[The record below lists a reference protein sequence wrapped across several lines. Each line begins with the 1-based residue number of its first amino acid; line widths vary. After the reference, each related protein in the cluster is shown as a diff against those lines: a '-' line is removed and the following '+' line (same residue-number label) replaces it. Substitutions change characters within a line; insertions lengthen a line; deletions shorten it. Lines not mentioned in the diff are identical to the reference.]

1 MIKSRESHQARAFAS
16 VPAGQAAAV
25 TLLAATLALA
35 ACGGSDDNDSPA
47 PAPAPAPTTPAP
59 TPSAPP
65 PTTVTAQDA
74 CQASVAATGASV
86 DGSLAGRVS
95 NPGNLPLTFTVVQ
108 QPTRG
113 TVSIQSNG
121 AFTYQPTGTGR
132 GYADSFRYRVSGGQ
146 GVTSEATATVIYGRA
161 RIMPL
166 GDSITQG
173 VETVTS
179 VAGPPEAQRIAY
191 RKQLVDRLTADGYA
205 VDMVGSLSDG
215 AAAGLVDSEHEGH
228 GGETTQFIANNVT
241 GYLTASKPDVVLL
254 HIGTN
259 DATDNVA
266 PMQALL
272 ANASNFASIATNEPV
287 RLLLARIIGYRTGT
301 AGSDR
306 VGRLNANVDSLYQST
321 YAGTTLTGNFTVRQ
335 VDMFSAIDPV
345 ADMTPAAQDSTGLHP
360 NAAGYQKMGNTWYE
374 ALVQQKFVNKC
385 P

>member
-1 MIKSRESHQARAFAS
+1 MIKSRESRQARAFAS
-16 VPAGQAAAV
+16 GPAGQAAAV

-35 ACGGSDDNDSPA
+35 ACGGDDDDDSSQSP
-47 PAPAPAPTTPAP
+47 PPTTPSP

-65 PTTVTAQDA
+65 AATLTAQNA
-74 CQASVAATGASV
+74 CQAAVTATGASV
-86 DGSLAGRVS
+86 EGSLASQVS
-95 NPGNLPLTFTVVQ
+95 NPGNLALTFTVVQ
-108 QPTRG
+108 QPARG
-113 TVSIQSNG
+113 TVTIQSNG
-121 AFTYQPTGTGR
+121 AYTYQPTGVGR

-146 GVTSEATATVIYGRA
+146 GVTSEATATVVYGRA

-173 VETVTS
+173 VETVTA

-191 RKQLVDRLTADGYA
+191 RKRLVDRLVADGYA

-215 AAAGLVDSEHEGH
+215 AAAGLFDTEHEGH

-259 DATDNVA
+259 DPTDNVA

-321 YAGTTLTGNFTVRQ
+321 YAGTTPAGNFTVRQ

-360 NAAGYQKMGNTWYE
+360 NAAGYQKMGDTWYE